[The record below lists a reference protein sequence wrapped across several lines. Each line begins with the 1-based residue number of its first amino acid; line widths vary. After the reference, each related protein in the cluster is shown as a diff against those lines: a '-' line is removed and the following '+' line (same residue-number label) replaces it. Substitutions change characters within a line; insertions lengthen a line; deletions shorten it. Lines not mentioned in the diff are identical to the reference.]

1 MWQKYRDE
9 AGWAFEI
16 GQDAEQRYH
25 EIGLLGMETSANTG
39 LYDKQSATTMRTELG
54 KAILNG
60 LYKVKFT

>member
-9 AGWAFEI
+9 AGWAFKI

-25 EIGLLGMETSANTG
+25 EIGLLGMEVSANEG
-39 LYDKQSATTMRTELG
+39 FYDKQSATSQQTELG

-60 LYKVKFT
+60 LFNVKW